1 MSIEKLQGLPA
12 QGPYDA
18 ATVDTVKDLLNAG
31 EVDINDVSNYFN
43 VEKALVIQSLTDIPP
58 NAYTSGNLDAPQVAA
73 VQRLI
78 EKGVASTKDVS
89 QYFSAP
95 EEIVERNLTEQLGY
109 TPEQIAEA
117 RVGTPITPTPITKD
131 PKKAQ
136 DIQVG
141 MLGAEQALTRGA
153 QAAIDRLDQLNI
165 QGRQDLT
172 SQYERGLQQAEA
184 AAAQARGDI
193 STGTT
198 QGLEALG
205 AGIGQARTDITDSFG
220 RAETMFDP
228 YREAGT
234 TALQQQMALSGAL
247 GQDAFN
253 QAYQESPQMAFLRE
267 QGMRANLAG
276 AAATGGLG
284 GGNVQRELQRFG
296 QGLASQGLQQ
306 QIGNLAALS
315 GQGLG
320 ATGSAANIA
329 TGAGSNLANLAT
341 ALGQAG
347 LQART
352 NEGAN
357 LANIASALGGQ
368 QLQTQTNLGN
378 QLANY
383 GLQTGLPSAQMLN
396 NLGINLAQGRTAEGL
411 QRAQDER
418 LLASNLANIYQTQGA
433 NLAGTL
439 DSQRR
444 MLMDLVNS
452 GALTEAQAQQAYA
465 TNMAN
470 LQSGVG
476 SQLAGVPNA
485 PIFTPDYG
493 AQIGQAF
500 QAAGIGDYISRNQP
514 TTPVQVSE
522 SIPAYVRPQV
532 NMSALPGAV
541 QQSAGFQSP
550 LAAYQIPQIGSF

>member
-1 MSIEKLQGLPA
+1 
-12 QGPYDA
+12 
-18 ATVDTVKDLLNAG
+18 
-31 EVDINDVSNYFN
+31 
-43 VEKALVIQSLTDIPP
+43 
-58 NAYTSGNLDAPQVAA
+58 
-73 VQRLI
+73 
-78 EKGVASTKDVS
+78 
-89 QYFSAP
+89 
-95 EEIVERNLTEQLGY
+95 
-109 TPEQIAEA
+109 
-117 RVGTPITPTPITKD
+117 
-131 PKKAQ
+131 
-136 DIQVG
+136 
-141 MLGAEQALTRGA
+141 
-153 QAAIDRLDQLNI
+153 
-165 QGRQDLT
+165 
-172 SQYERGLQQAEA
+172 
-184 AAAQARGDI
+184 
-193 STGTT
+193 
-198 QGLEALG
+198 
-205 AGIGQARTDITDSFG
+205 
-220 RAETMFDP
+220 
-228 YREAGT
+228 
-234 TALQQQMALSGAL
+234 
-247 GQDAFN
+247 
-253 QAYQESPQMAFLRE
+253 MAFLRE

-284 GGNVQRELQRFG
+284 GGNVQKELQRFG

-306 QIGNLAALS
+306 QIGNLGALS

-329 TGAGSNLANLAT
+329 TGAGSNLANLST

-352 NEGAN
+352 NEGIN
-357 LANIASALGGQ
+357 LANIASSLGGQ

-383 GLQTGLPSAQMLN
+383 GLQTGLPSAQMMN

-452 GALTEAQAQQAYA
+452 GALTEAQAQQAYS

-485 PIFTPDYG
+485 PIFSPDYG
-493 AQIGQAF
+493 TQIGQAF
-500 QAAGIGDYISRNQP
+500 QAAGIGDYISKTQP
-514 TTPVQVSE
+514 TQPAPVSE
-522 SIPAYVRPQV
+522 SVPFYARPQV
-532 NMSALPGAV
+532 NMPALPGAV
-541 QQSAGFQSP
+541 QQNAGFQSP
-550 LAAYQIPQIGSF
+550 LAAYQIPQLGSL